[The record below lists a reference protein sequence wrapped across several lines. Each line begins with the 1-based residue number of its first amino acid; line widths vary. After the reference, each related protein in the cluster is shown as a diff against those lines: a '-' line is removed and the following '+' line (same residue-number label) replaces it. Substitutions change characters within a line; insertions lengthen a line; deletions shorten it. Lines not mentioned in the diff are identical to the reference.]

1 MSCDKHHIHK
11 TYLSS
16 SEPEVIENENCSEL
30 QVELQSPVKSL
41 SQGASTVESSD
52 EANEDDQ
59 DCVVIENEHK
69 DAIQFSEDPKNDNDN
84 SNRKEQDASN
94 DIQQMPAKPQRKKL
108 HSSSSGSSLSPA
120 YIEKKLVLEKKRSER
135 EEKKRIKEAERE
147 ERHRLKEEKQKL
159 KQEKEELRLKEK
171 KEKEERKRV
180 EKEEKEQKRRER
192 EEKDE
197 QKRKEKEQEK
207 LKRQVELDEKN
218 REKLKLEEQKQKTSA
233 AFVSFFVPKKTPIKE
248 ERKLEEKLSKDTFMP
263 FEVKPDMKLAP
274 LSRASLTI
282 DQKISL
288 DHNLHEQNC
297 SRLYLDELKGDK
309 TVGRSY
315 KTFPVADDDDD
326 IMIIEDN
333 ALGESIVEQKGRMEK
348 MRAKFLKFNENQ
360 RPPYFGSWRKK
371 SKFVRA
377 KRPFGRDDVFN
388 YDVDSDEEWEEESVG
403 ESLKGTDDEDE
414 KENDSD
420 NEYEVDNECF
430 VPHGY
435 LSEDEI
441 DDEECTKFSPEFH
454 KAKLKLLKCEF
465 DEEMKEQ
472 TQKIKPRVFGCI
484 WYDKDKSSV
493 EESIDRFFQP
503 FTMITNGVVV
513 ITKRVLLD
521 VSTPQRKAPKFLSKE
536 HVPMFLKF
544 IHGQVK
550 KRKILV
556 GEFLHFLEERGIDVN
571 ISKGALETQFKN
583 FAQWMR
589 CPEDGPMYNKMC
601 WFVGDDIRKEYDVV
615 LTLPNK

>member
-1 MSCDKHHIHK
+1 MSCDEHYIHK
-11 TYLSS
+11 TYFSS
-16 SEPEVIENENCSEL
+16 SEPEVIENENSSKL
-30 QVELQSPVKSL
+30 QVELESPVETL
-41 SQGASTVESSD
+41 SQEVSTAESSD
-52 EANEDDQ
+52 ETNEDEQ
-59 DCVVIENEHK
+59 GCIVIGNERENAAQSCE
-69 DAIQFSEDPKNDNDN
+69 DAKTENVNV
-84 SNRKEQDASN
+84 NRKEQDTGKN
-94 DIQQMPAKPQRKKL
+94 IQQTPAKPQRKSI
-108 HSSSSGSSLSPA
+108 HSSGSGSSSSPA
-120 YIEKKLVLEKKRSER
+120 YIEKKLALEKKRSER
-135 EEKKRIKEAERE
+135 EERKRIKEAERE

-159 KQEKEELRLKEK
+159 KQEREELRLKEK
-171 KEKEERKRV
+171 KEKEERKRA

-207 LKRQVELDEKN
+207 LKRQVELEEKN
-218 REKLKLEEQKQKTSA
+218 REKLKLEEQKQKTAA
-233 AFVSFFVPKKTPIKE
+233 AFVSFFVPKKTPNKE

-263 FEVKPDMKLAP
+263 FEVKPDMKLAS
-274 LSRASLTI
+274 LSRASLTS
-282 DQKISL
+282 DQKMSL
-288 DHNLHEQNC
+288 DHYFHEQNC
-297 SRLYLDELKGDK
+297 SRLYLDELKGGK
-309 TVGRSY
+309 VTRRSP
-315 KTFPVADDDDD
+315 KTFQVADDDDD
-326 IMIIEDN
+326 VRIIEDN

-348 MRAKFLKFNENQ
+348 MRAKFLKFHENQ
-360 RPPYFGSWRKK
+360 RPPYFGTWRKK
-371 SKFVRA
+371 SKFVKA

-414 KENDSD
+414 KENDSE

-441 DDEECTKFSPEFH
+441 DDEECIKFSPESH

-484 WYDKDKSSV
+484 WYDKDKSNV

-503 FTMITNGVVV
+503 FTMITNGVVI

-521 VSTPQRKAPKFLSKE
+521 VATPQRKAPKFLSKE

-544 IHGQVK
+544 IHGNVK

-556 GEFLHFLEERGIDVN
+556 REFLHSLEQSGIDVN
-571 ISKGALETQFKN
+571 ISKGALETQFKH
-583 FAQWMR
+583 FAQWIR

-601 WFVGDDIRKEYDVV
+601 WFVGSDIRKEYNVV
-615 LTLPNK
+615 LTLPNE